1 MESSYLDNM
10 TEEPSM
16 ESSYLDNII
25 KEEKLSVCPNLFKG
39 PTKITPKAWKTLV
52 DWMLEVC
59 THSRREPD
67 VFCLAILYLNS
78 YMCNMDI
85 KNERLKL
92 IATVC
97 LNLASKFTE
106 KVQIKLCCLSIY
118 EHCSYTVEEMIGCE
132 LLVLDQLNWKLNV
145 LTPLSF
151 HRLLLKML
159 NLPNMREEEEG
170 VSEEIEKIVNQTQCD
185 YNFLGRR
192 PSEIAVAAILVVYN
206 HTNPEQPTMEE
217 AATEL
222 LTLIKG
228 NRKTLHEVFLKMLF
242 LIMKEKR
249 STSSEDEDRIQ
260 RDCETAK
267 SKKILEPRDPGT
279 RYFSPSERIVEESDE
294 TLRCN
299 EVFENVSSDEEKVKG
314 EDGNEASEEQE
325 EQFKQPKK
333 NDTIEY
339 FNKEDDTWIRAII
352 TSKIRQHKDWY
363 NVRFTNRTMK
373 DCSVHLSEETLW
385 RFMDPTRN
393 QYFRFKWKGLCQAME
408 EEQDD

>member
-1 MESSYLDNM
+1 MIRHGQGGGKVFSLA
-10 TEEPSM
+10 
-16 ESSYLDNII
+16 
-25 KEEKLSVCPNLFKG
+25 SVGGAKHFFGAVRGGANLFFC
-39 PTKITPKAWKTLV
+39 P
-52 DWMLEVC
+52 
-59 THSRREPD
+59 PD
-67 VFCLAILYLNS
+67 VVFISDNHVI
-78 YMCNMDI
+78 N
-85 KNERLKL
+85 
-92 IATVC
+92 ATS
-97 LNLASKFTE
+97 LSK
-106 KVQIKLCCLSIY
+106 I
-118 EHCSYTVEEMIGCE
+118 
-132 LLVLDQLNWKLNV
+132 NWKLNV
-145 LTPLSF
+145 LTPLSY
-151 HRLLLKML
+151 HRLLLKIL
-159 NLPNMREEEEG
+159 NLPNMRVEEEG

-260 RDCETAK
+260 RGCETAK
-267 SKKILEPRDPGT
+267 SKKFLGPRDPGT
-279 RYFSPSERIVEESDE
+279 RYFSLSERIVEESNE

-299 EVFENVSSDEEKVKG
+299 EVFENVSSDEEEVKG
-314 EDGNEASEEQE
+314 EDGNEAVEEEE

-352 TSKIRQHKDWY
+352 TSKVTQHKDWY
-363 NVRFTNRTMK
+363 NVRFTNGTMEA
-373 DCSVHLSEETLW
+373 CSVDLSKKTLW

-393 QYFRFKWKGLCQAME
+393 QYFRFKWKGLCDAM
-408 EEQDD
+408 EQDD